1 MRKTLWGFLGANL
14 TFPGPTVPIEL
25 VEAIID
31 HLRSDRR
38 SLKACSLVCK
48 AWTHRA
54 RFNLFACLD
63 LHAGVAKRILI
74 SESRVKMM
82 PYIRHLCL
90 IGSSYDPTKLHA
102 WDEIVPMLN
111 DFHNVRCLGLSGFDL
126 ESSTSPNCGVL
137 ASQFTHIVALHLID
151 VRSLSFD
158 SFANV
163 ICAFPCLETLA
174 LCNVAWWT
182 PTLPVQSL
190 NLPRGLSAVQLMG
203 YDNHT
208 ILTWLLSLDPI
219 PALRT
224 FYLYHTKSQDVAIA
238 GDWLNALSSSLQ
250 SFACS
255 SMRFDYDDG
264 MSTPSVLSICSTAA
278 EKKK

>member
-1 MRKTLWGFLGANL
+1 MNL
-14 TFPGPTVPIEL
+14 TFPGPTVPIEV

-31 HLRSDRR
+31 HLQSDEK

-54 RFNLFACLD
+54 RFNLFARLN
-63 LHAGVAKRILI
+63 LHAGNAERISS

-82 PYIRHLCL
+82 PFIRQLHL
-90 IGSSYDPTKLHA
+90 IGSWDRVAKTHA
-102 WDEIVPMLN
+102 WDEIVPTLI
-111 DFHNVRCLGLSGFDL
+111 DLHNVRCLGLIDFDL
-126 ESSTSPNCGVL
+126 ESSTAPICGVL
-137 ASQFTHIVALHLID
+137 ASQFTHIVALHLIS
-151 VRSLSFD
+151 VKFLSFD

-163 ICAFPCLETLA
+163 VCAFPCLETLA
-174 LCNVAWWT
+174 LCNVDWWT
-182 PTLPVQSL
+182 PTLPVESL
-190 NLPRGLSAVQLMG
+190 NLPRALRAVQLMG

-224 FYLYHTKSQDVAIA
+224 FYLYHTRPQVVRIA
-238 GDWLNALSSSLQ
+238 GEWLNALSSSLQ

-255 SMRFDYDDG
+255 SMRFGYDDG
-264 MSTPSVLSICSTAA
+264 TSTPSIIFHLQHGN
-278 EKKK
+278 